1 MNHESKM
8 SKNGDKNTPAE
19 KLNMKSPQEEEE
31 GYATTLEL
39 SRKTFVGD
47 FSTKHYAFLEIID
60 LEGERKQIELG
71 EEDVVIGRTLDC
83 EVKLALDNVSRKH
96 AIIAFRNEE
105 YHIEDL
111 GSTNGTYVNGI
122 RIEKC
127 ILRNHDQI
135 EIAGV
140 KIVFNDQQITD
151 KP

>member
-1 MNHESKM
+1 M
-8 SKNGDKNTPAE
+8 SKNGDKNTTTE
-19 KLNMKSPQEEEE
+19 KLNVESPQEEES
-31 GYATTLEL
+31 GYTTTLEL
-39 SRKTFVGD
+39 SRETFLGD
-47 FSTKHYAFLEIID
+47 FTTKHNAFLEIID

-71 EEDVVIGRTLDC
+71 EDDVVIGRTLDC
-83 EVKLALDNVSRKH
+83 GVKLSLDNVSRKH

-122 RIEKC
+122 KVERC
-127 ILRNHDQI
+127 ILRNNDQI

-140 KIVFNDQQITD
+140 MILFNDQKIPD

>member
-1 MNHESKM
+1 MHESKM
-8 SKNGDKNTPAE
+8 SKNGDKNRPTD
-19 KLNMKSPQEEEE
+19 KLNMESPQDEEA
-31 GYATTLEL
+31 GYSTTLEL
-39 SRKTFVGD
+39 SRQSFLGD
-47 FSTKHYAFLEIID
+47 FPTKHHAFLEIID

-71 EEDVVIGRTLDC
+71 EDDVVIGRTLDC
-83 EVKLALDNVSRKH
+83 EVKLSLDNVSRKH

-122 RIEKC
+122 KVEKC

-140 KIVFNDQQITD
+140 KILFNDQQITD

>member
-1 MNHESKM
+1 M
-8 SKNGDKNTPAE
+8 SKNDDKNIPTE
-19 KLNMKSPQEEEE
+19 KLTQDEEA
-31 GYATTLEL
+31 GYTTTVEL
-39 SRKTFVGD
+39 SRETFLGD
-47 FSTKHYAFLEIID
+47 FSTKHHAFLEVID

-83 EVKLALDNVSRKH
+83 EVKLELDNVSRKH

-122 RIEKC
+122 KVEKC

-140 KIVFNDQQITD
+140 KILFNDQQITD

>member
-1 MNHESKM
+1 MHEPKM
-8 SKNGDKNTPAE
+8 SKNGDKNTPTK
-19 KLNMKSPQEEEE
+19 KLPQEEEA
-31 GYATTLEL
+31 GYTTTLEV
-39 SRKTFVGD
+39 SRETFIGD
-47 FSTKHYAFLEIID
+47 FPTKHHAFLEVIY

-83 EVKLALDNVSRKH
+83 DVNPALDNVSRKH

-105 YHIEDL
+105 YHIENL

-122 RIEKC
+122 KVEKC
-127 ILRNHDQI
+127 ILRNHYQI

-140 KIVFNDQQITD
+140 KILFNDQLTTD